1 MALRNAIRAMIG
13 GAVAPSG
20 ATLVLGKLLI
30 RP

>member
-1 MALRNAIRAMIG
+1 MALRTDIRAMIR

-20 ATLVLGKLLI
+20 AALVLGKLLI